1 MEFIFNHG
9 HVDID
14 DVAVF
19 QQFSVIRDAV
29 AHHFINRDTDR
40 FREAVI
46 AEAGGDRF
54 LFINNVV
61 VADAIQFAGADAR
74 FDVGFDHF
82 QHFGGQA
89 AGNAHF
95 SMSSDVLIEIAME
108 YVQQCRFFDNNRLS
122 PVNGN
127 SPGTLVP
134 N

>member
-1 MEFIFNHG
+1 MELIFNHG
-9 HVDID
+9 HVDIN

-19 QQFSVIRDAV
+19 QQFAVIRDAV

-61 VADAIQFAGADAR
+61 VADAIQLAGADAR

-95 SMSSDVLIEIAME
+95 FDVFRCLDRDSHGICPAVSI
-108 YVQQCRFFDNNRLS
+108 FSTIID
-122 PVNGN
+122 
-127 SPGTLVP
+127 
-134 N
+134 